1 MDKKI
6 DLSAPMDKGALVEAG
21 ASIASFCQ
29 FDAGQVFTGQ
39 ASGRLIPG
47 FSTTSPRVPAVNPLF
62 TWPEWALPLFTWYTW
77 DRSPLYI
84 TGPTGAGKTEAVK
97 QLAALVN
104 MPVFEVNGHARLE
117 SPELFGHYVLRGQE
131 TVWLDGPLTAAARNG
146 GILLIN
152 EIDLL
157 DPSTAT
163 GLNTV
168 LDGSSIQLVE
178 TGEIIRPHAGF
189 VFVATANT
197 AGSGDSSGLYQGTLS
212 MNAAFMDRFVVLN
225 ADYLP
230 ADIEKQILAK
240 ACPELSEDIADN
252 LIRVAGMVRAIFKG
266 ESVGSRDL
274 DARLS
279 GITFNIPL
287 STRSLIKWARYI
299 GFFAPLR
306 AMGKA
311 PVVEASRVA
320 FSHRLDTP
328 ARLAFEEI
336 LQRVFG

>member
-1 MDKKI
+1 MDNI
-6 DLSAPMDKGALVEAG
+6 DLRTPVDTGALVDAA

-29 FDAGQVFTGQ
+29 YDAGQVFTGT

-47 FSTTSPRVPAVNPLF
+47 FTQAGPRVPAVNALF
-62 TWPEWALPLFTWYTW
+62 SWPEWALPLFTWYTH

-104 MPVFEVNGHARLE
+104 MPVYEVNGHARLE

-146 GILLIN
+146 GFLLVN

-168 LDGSSIQLVE
+168 LDGSPVQLVE

-197 AGSGDSSGLYQGTLS
+197 AGSGDATGLYQGTLS

-230 ADIEKQILAK
+230 AQIERQILAK
-240 ACPELSEDIADN
+240 ACPELPSDIADK
-252 LIRVAGMVRAIFKG
+252 LIRVAGMVRSLFKG
-266 ESVGSRDL
+266 ES
-274 DARLS
+274 LS
-279 GITFNIPL
+279 DSNIESALQGVTFNIPL

-299 GFFAPLR
+299 GYFAPLK

-320 FSHRLDTP
+320 FSARLDMP